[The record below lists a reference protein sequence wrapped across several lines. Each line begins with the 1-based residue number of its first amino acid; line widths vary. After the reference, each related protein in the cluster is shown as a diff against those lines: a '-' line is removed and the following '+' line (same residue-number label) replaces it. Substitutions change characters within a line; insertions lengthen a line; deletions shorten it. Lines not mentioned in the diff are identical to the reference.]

1 MKKYH
6 LYALGNALVDMEF
19 SVDDEFL
26 AQMNIE
32 KGFMTL
38 VDQERQQ
45 TLLQALNQ
53 QQGKK
58 ACGGS
63 AANTIIATQYFGG
76 QSFYS
81 CKVANDER
89 GKFYLDNLTAAGV
102 HTLDHERE
110 AGITGSCLVFITPD
124 AERTMNTFLGITADV
139 SSYEVE
145 PNAIANAQFVYLE
158 GYLVTSPTARV
169 AAIQVKEIARK
180 NNVKVAMTFSD
191 PSMVTYF
198 KDGINDILG
207 DGVDLLFC
215 NQEEAKT
222 WAETD
227 SLEESIEGLK
237 KIARSFVITM
247 GAQGALIFD
256 GNALIEIPSYPT
268 KAVDTNG
275 AGDMFAGAYLYG
287 ITAGHTPTQSG
298 RLASLAAAKVVSQ
311 FGPRLRPEQHAEI
324 LQQWSL
330 LTERLP

>member
-19 SVDDEFL
+19 SVDDAFL

-89 GKFYLDNLTAAGV
+89 GKFYLDNLAAAGV
-102 HTLDHERE
+102 HTLNHERE
-110 AGITGSCLVFITPD
+110 SGITGSCLVFITPD

-139 SSYEVE
+139 SDYEVE
-145 PNAIANAQFVYLE
+145 PNAISNAQFVYIE
-158 GYLVTSPTARV
+158 GYLVTSPTARA
-169 AAIQVKEIARK
+169 AAIQVKEIARA

-198 KDGINDILG
+198 KDGINDMLG

-215 NQEEAKT
+215 NQEEANT

-227 SLEESIEGLK
+227 SLEESIEALK
-237 KIARSFVITM
+237 KIAHSFVITL

-256 GNALIEIPSYPT
+256 GSTLIEIPSYPT

-287 ITAGHTPTQSG
+287 ITAGYTPKQSG
-298 RLASLAAAKVVSQ
+298 HLASLAAAKVVSQ
-311 FGPRLRPEQHAEI
+311 FGPRLRPEQHGEI
-324 LQQWSL
+324 LQQWKMN
-330 LTERLP
+330 

>member
-19 SVDDEFL
+19 SVDDTFL

-110 AGITGSCLVFITPD
+110 PGITGSCLVFITPD

-139 SSYEVE
+139 SGYEVE
-145 PNAIANAQFVYLE
+145 PSAIANAQFVYLE
-158 GYLVTSPTARV
+158 GYLVTSPTARA
-169 AAIQVKEIARK
+169 AAIQVKEIARANK
-180 NNVKVAMTFSD
+180 VKVAMTFSD

-198 KDGINDILG
+198 KDGINDMLG

-215 NQEEAKT
+215 NQEEANT

-227 SLEESIEGLK
+227 SLEESIEALK
-237 KIARSFVITM
+237 KIARSFVITL

-256 GNALIEIPSYPT
+256 GNTLIEIPSCPT

-287 ITAGHTPTQSG
+287 ITAGHTPTHSG
-298 RLASLAAAKVVSQ
+298 HLASLAAAKVVSQ
-311 FGPRLRPEQHAEI
+311 FGPRLRPEQHGEI
-324 LQQWSL
+324 LKQWKAQELS
-330 LTERLP
+330 